1 MGMGHTAGIK
11 IADWAKAEQRK
22 KARAENRG
30 RVRGVFGF
38 LFGAAVLVFIYSD
51 HTALQNYIYCKV
63 EPMLMKYE
71 GPSNFKLSAIR
82 HENEVNEIT
91 K

>member
-1 MGMGHTAGIK
+1 MGYASGIK

-22 KARAENRG
+22 KNRAENRG
-30 RVRGVFGF
+30 RVRWVFGF

-51 HTALQNYIYCKV
+51 HTTMQNYIYSKV
-63 EPMLMKYE
+63 GPVLIKYAD
-71 GPSNFKLSAIR
+71 SSSLKASALK
-82 HENEVNEIT
+82 HESEVDEVN